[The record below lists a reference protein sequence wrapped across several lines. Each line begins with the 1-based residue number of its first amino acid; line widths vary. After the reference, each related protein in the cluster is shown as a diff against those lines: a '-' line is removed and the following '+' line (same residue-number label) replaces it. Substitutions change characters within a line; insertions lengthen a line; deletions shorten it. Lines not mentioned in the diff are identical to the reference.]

1 MTKNPQI
8 ISGIGIDIVDIKR
21 IKKLVE
27 TTSFLKRFFAAPEI
41 KYCLKG
47 KNKFERIAA
56 RFAAKEAVIK
66 ATGLKK
72 LALKDIVLIK
82 DKTGKPSIEI
92 KNKKYSGL
100 NALVS
105 LSHTA
110 DYACASVVVIN
121 HQVTGKQVSGHK

>member
-1 MTKNPQI
+1 MKDKFQTV
-8 ISGIGIDIVDIKR
+8 SGIGIDIVEVKR
-21 IKKLVE
+21 IKKAAEE
-27 TTSFLKRFFAAPEI
+27 TNFLKRFFAPAEI
-41 KYCLKG
+41 KCCLKS

-72 LALKDIVLIK
+72 LALKDIVIIN
-82 DKTGKPSIEI
+82 DKTGKPSIKI
-92 KNKKYSGL
+92 KNKKYSDL

-110 DYACASVVVIN
+110 DYACASVVVIKAAR
-121 HQVTGKQVSGHK
+121 QLDG

>member
-1 MTKNPQI
+1 MNKKAQI

-21 IKKLVE
+21 IKKAVE
-27 TTSFLKRFFAAPEI
+27 TTLFLKRFFTPSEI

-72 LALKDIVLIK
+72 LALKDIALVK
-82 DKTGKPSIEI
+82 DKTGKPSIKI
-92 KNKKYSGL
+92 MNKKYAGL
-100 NALVS
+100 KALIS

-110 DYACASVVVIN
+110 DYACASVVVIK
-121 HQVTGKQVSGHK
+121 TAL

>member
-27 TTSFLKRFFAAPEI
+27 TTSFLKRFFTPPEI

-110 DYACASVVVIN
+110 DYACASVVVIE
-121 HQVTGKQVSGHK
+121 TAK